1 MTISRKTEKK
11 KKTTSDSG
19 AMWVEAVHTLEQEEM
34 LFSPAPDYLSLMLAD
49 EVACKMIVAVLF
61 LSGTRKRIR

>member
-1 MTISRKTEKK
+1 
-11 KKTTSDSG
+11 
-19 AMWVEAVHTLEQEEM
+19 MWVEAVHTLEQEEM